1 MSEEQKGR
9 TGIGKILASEIT
21 VGILVA
27 VLSIMTAFA
36 AYQGSLAD
44 SAEAD
49 ANVEG
54 QKVLSLSNTEFL
66 RANQDIIQDYTMF
79 DGYYLNQDTNEEAAT
94 YYQENFSEALTA
106 SMEREEGPFDDPY
119 YEAIY
124 LDADE
129 SYDEAMTK
137 FDEAQA
143 AGDKADQYQLVVLV
157 FAVALSLVAWASLVD
172 EESKMRVAF
181 VVVSLAVSA
190 YGLFVFLG
198 LFLGA

>member
-1 MSEEQKGR
+1 MSEEKTGR

-94 YYQENFSEALTA
+94 YYQDNFSEALTA
-106 SMEREEGPFDDPY
+106 SMEREEGPFDDAY

-124 LDADE
+124 LDADG

-181 VVVSLAVSA
+181 VVVSLAVAA

>member
-21 VGILVA
+21 VGIIVA

-44 SAEAD
+44 GAEAD

-129 SYDEAMTK
+129 SYDEAVTK

-172 EESKMRVAF
+172 EESKMRVIF
-181 VVVSLAVSA
+181 VLVSLAVSA
-190 YGLFVFLG
+190 YGFFVFLG